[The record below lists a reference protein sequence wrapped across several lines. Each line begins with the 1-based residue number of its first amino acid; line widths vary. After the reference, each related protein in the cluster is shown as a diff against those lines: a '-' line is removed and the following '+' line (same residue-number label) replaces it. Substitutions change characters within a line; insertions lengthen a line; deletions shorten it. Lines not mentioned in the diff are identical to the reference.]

1 MFARFSRVDAP
12 SFVVS
17 ICVSPDEC
25 FLSAGQATLLSHIMQ
40 NISGSTRD
48 LANGCVATNGMLYAS
63 AMIVASITALPFV
76 AAPAFAQDA
85 YPSKT
90 IRLIVPSS
98 PGGGTDASARLIA
111 PRLSSALGQQVV
123 LDYRPGA
130 AAMIGT
136 EAGARAAP
144 DGYTLLIAQSTM
156 TIVPSVYKKVRF
168 DPVKDFAPIS
178 LVAVVPLLLVGHPSL
193 PAKNVRELVALA
205 RTRPGEIDYAAG
217 AYGGNSHMAM
227 EHLLMTAGIRMTYV
241 PYKSGNA
248 GLVDALSGR
257 VPVMLSN
264 SLVSLPHVR
273 AGRFRP
279 YGVTSRTRAAEM
291 PDIPTVAEAGVPGY
305 DAVQWFGI
313 LAPAATPREIVG
325 RLHRELVQVMQD
337 EEIRKRFM
345 ADGADPVFSK
355 TPEEFAGV
363 IRSELAKW
371 AQVARGAKIEPQ

>member
-1 MFARFSRVDAP
+1 VIANILAR
-12 SFVVS
+12 
-17 ICVSPDEC
+17 
-25 FLSAGQATLLSHIMQ
+25 SA
-40 NISGSTRD
+40 
-48 LANGCVATNGMLYAS
+48 LAAAIGALQLIAGAAS
-63 AMIVASITALPFV
+63 
-76 AAPAFAQDA
+76 AQDA

-98 PGGGTDASARLIA
+98 PGGGTDASARLVA
-111 PRLSSALGQQVV
+111 PRLSALLGQQVV

-156 TIVPSVYKKVRF
+156 TIVPSVYSKVRF

-193 PAKNVRELVALA
+193 PARNVKELIALA
-205 RTRPGEIDYAAG
+205 KARPGEIDFAAG

-227 EHLLMTAGIRMTYV
+227 EHLLMMAGVRMTYV

-273 AGRFRP
+273 AARFRP

-291 PDIPTVAEAGVPGY
+291 PDIPTIAEAGVPGY
-305 DAVQWFGI
+305 EAVQWFGI
-313 LAPAATPREIVG
+313 LAPAGTPREIVA
-325 RLHRELVQVMQD
+325 RLHRDLVQVMQ
-337 EEIRKRFM
+337 EEETRKRFM
-345 ADGADPVFSK
+345 ADGADPVFNK
-355 TPEEFAGV
+355 TPEEFAAV
-363 IRSELAKW
+363 IRGELAKW
-371 AQVARGAKIEPQ
+371 AKVAKAAKIEPR

>member
-1 MFARFSRVDAP
+1 M
-12 SFVVS
+12 
-17 ICVSPDEC
+17 
-25 FLSAGQATLLSHIMQ
+25 MQ
-40 NISGSTRD
+40 NISGLACDVTNTR
-48 LANGCVATNGMLYAS
+48 AS
-63 AMIVASITALPFV
+63 AVVNVIASAVLIASTAALQLGV
-76 AAPAFAQDA
+76 VSAFAQDA

-111 PRLSSALGQQVV
+111 PKLSALLGQQVV
-123 LDYRPGA
+123 IDYRPGA

-156 TIVPSVYKKVRF
+156 TIVPSVYRKVRF

-193 PAKNVRELVALA
+193 PVKSVKELVALA
-205 RTRPGEIDYAAG
+205 KSRPGEIDYAAG

-227 EHLLMTAGIRMTYV
+227 EHLLMMAGIRMTYV

-248 GLVDALSGR
+248 GLVDALAGR

-291 PDIPTVAEAGVPGY
+291 PDIPTIAEAGVPGY
-305 DAVQWFGI
+305 EAVQWFGI
-313 LAPAATPREIVG
+313 LAPAATPRDIVT
-325 RLHRELVQVMQD
+325 RLHRDLVQIMQ
-337 EEIRKRFM
+337 EEDTRKRFM

-355 TPEEFAGV
+355 TPEDFGNV
-363 IRSELAKW
+363 IRTELARWEK
-371 AQVARGAKIEPQ
+371 VARAAKIEPQ

>member
-1 MFARFSRVDAP
+1 
-12 SFVVS
+12 
-17 ICVSPDEC
+17 
-25 FLSAGQATLLSHIMQ
+25 MQ
-40 NISGSTRD
+40 NISLGRCD
-48 LANGCVATNGMLYAS
+48 LANVRVTAIANV
-63 AMIVASITALPFV
+63 VASSALIASLTGLQFI
-76 AAPAFAQDA
+76 AACAFAQDA

-123 LDYRPGA
+123 LDYRAGA

-136 EAGARAAP
+136 EAAARAAP

-156 TIVPSVYKKVRF
+156 TIVPSVYRKVRF

-178 LVAVVPLLLVGHPSL
+178 LVAVVPLLLVGHPAL
-193 PAKNVRELVALA
+193 PVKNVKELVALA
-205 RTRPGEIDYAAG
+205 KARPGEIDYAAG

-227 EHLLMTAGIRMTYV
+227 EHLLMMAGIRMTYV

-279 YGVTSRTRAAEM
+279 YGVTSRTRAPEM
-291 PDIPTVAEAGVPGY
+291 PDIPPIAEAGVPGY
-305 DAVQWFGI
+305 EAVQWFGI

-337 EEIRKRFM
+337 EDTRKRFM

-355 TPEEFAGV
+355 TPEDFSTV
-363 IRSELAKW
+363 IRAELAKW
-371 AQVARGAKIEPQ
+371 AQVAKAAKIEPQ